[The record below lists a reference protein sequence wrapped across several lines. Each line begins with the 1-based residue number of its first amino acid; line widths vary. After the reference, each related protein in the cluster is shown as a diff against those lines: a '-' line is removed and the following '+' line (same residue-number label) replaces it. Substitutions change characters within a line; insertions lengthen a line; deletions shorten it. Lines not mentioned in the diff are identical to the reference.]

1 MSVQEAA
8 LPIPDVQ
15 GGYDARG
22 VAIDEVGVGGLSY
35 PVEVVGR
42 DGDAQRTVAEATMT
56 VALAA
61 EKRGVH
67 MSRLVEA
74 LDRHAATVSPIGVE
88 RLTEEVRERLESQRA
103 LVELSFPYFLRREAP
118 ASGATSMNRYDCRLV
133 GTAIKGGPFGLEVEA
148 RVPVTSLCP
157 CSKEISDYGAHNQRG
172 YIEIR
177 VRGDGLWLEDLIEVA
192 EEAGSAPILALLKR
206 TDERVVT
213 MRAYDNPAFV
223 EDLARDVLVALR
235 ADRRVQE
242 ASVAVANQESIHAHE
257 AVARLRWERANG

>member
-67 MSRLVEA
+67 MSRLVGT
-74 LDRHAATVSPIGVE
+74 LQRSPQ
-88 RLTEEVRERLESQRA
+88 LA
-103 LVELSFPYFLRREAP
+103 
-118 ASGATSMNRYDCRLV
+118 
-133 GTAIKGGPFGLEVEA
+133 
-148 RVPVTSLCP
+148 
-157 CSKEISDYGAHNQRG
+157 
-172 YIEIR
+172 
-177 VRGDGLWLEDLIEVA
+177 W
-192 EEAGSAPILALLKR
+192 SA
-206 TDERVVT
+206 
-213 MRAYDNPAFV
+213 
-223 EDLARDVLVALR
+223 
-235 ADRRVQE
+235 
-242 ASVAVANQESIHAHE
+242 
-257 AVARLRWERANG
+257 